1 MRRLIEQMA
10 TKHQDRTKTRVI
22 ATCTC
27 HPGFYGYGE
36 TKAEAIKALERL
48 VESQEQMRRAQSRI
62 A

>member
-1 MRRLIEQMA
+1 MA